1 MIILSSN
8 EGKIS
13 RKISNISI
21 WLKRIV
27 HFLLFTSYPIDKCE
41 WHYRSSRLLLLL
53 MYSSNRKKYTK
64 CFHFSHSKFSN
75 PNNIT
80 DDWQCLNEWKIS
92 LRLAKFK
99 ENYSLPFIRFVSIE
113 PTYTSMLL
121 HSSNRKTFIR
131 NVFTFLILN
140 FPNNIFD
147 DWQCSNK
154 GKISFRELFTS
165 FHKKRYKTF
174 SLLNFPN
181 NIMIGNVRTNE
192 KISLG
197 ELFASYRSMRLTLLS
212 HSSNEEKGI
221 RFHFSHSKFS
231 NPNNIM
237 IGNVRTNE
245 EISLGELFA
254 SFCSLRIDRSTR
266 MTSVELT
273 YTSLLLCLSCATNGG
288 RKRRGIRNVSSSKT
302 SRYRARARDKTNV
315 RMQANPV
322 DNCVTAFRGWETIR
336 SPPLFST
343 QQFLPPTFF
352 LSIVDNNLAIFDQL
366 SSFFFHFQKERFKF

>member
-1 MIILSSN
+1 MIGNVWMN
-8 EGKIS
+8 EKFHFVS
-13 RKISNISI
+13 QN
-21 WLKRIV
+21 LKRII
-27 HFLLFTSYPIDKCE
+27 HFLLFAS
-41 WHYRSSRLLLLL
+41 YRSSRL
-53 MYSSNRKKYTK
+53 T
-64 CFHFSHSKFSN
+64 
-75 PNNIT
+75 
-80 DDWQCLNEWKIS
+80 
-92 LRLAKFK
+92 LRCYCILRIGKHLY
-99 ENYSLPFIRFVSIE
+99 E
-113 PTYTSMLL
+113 
-121 HSSNRKTFIR
+121 TF
-131 NVFTFLILN
+131 FTFLILN

-221 RFHFSHSKFS
+221 KRFHFSHSKFS

-237 IGNVRTNE
+237 IGNVRANE

-254 SFCSLRIDRSTR
+254 SFYSLRIDRSMR

-288 RKRRGIRNVSSSKT
+288 KGAVYETFPRRKRAVIAHVREIRPMSGCRPIRWT
-302 SRYRARARDKTNV
+302 
-315 RMQANPV
+315 
-322 DNCVTAFRGWETIR
+322 TASQRFAVEKR
-336 SPPLFST
+336 SDPPPLFST

>member
-1 MIILSSN
+1 MFTFFYSLRIRSINANDIIDRADYSS
-8 EGKIS
+8 
-13 RKISNISI
+13 
-21 WLKRIV
+21 
-27 HFLLFTSYPIDKCE
+27 
-41 WHYRSSRLLLLL
+41 LLLH
-53 MYSSNRKKYTK
+53 SSNRKKYTK

-113 PTYTSMLL
+113 PTYTSLLL

-221 RFHFSHSKFS
+221 KRFHFSHSKFS

-254 SFCSLRIDRSTR
+254 SFYSLRIDRSMR

-288 RKRRGIRNVSSSKT
+288 KGAVYETFPRWKRAVIAHVRDNGSFSTRKRFV
-302 SRYRARARDKTNV
+302 YRAFSAIRRA
-315 RMQANPV
+315 
-322 DNCVTAFRGWETIR
+322 G
-336 SPPLFST
+336 
-343 QQFLPPTFF
+343 
-352 LSIVDNNLAIFDQL
+352 
-366 SSFFFHFQKERFKF
+366 